1 MYGRGGKRHSGDFAR
16 MGAAAIRTIKTPAGL
31 AQWRNSDN
39 LQRGGLIR
47 PHRMAKRL
55 TRRGILVA
63 GKDRN
68 GHGYV
73 LADRSGRYPPTEWA
87 RVAIS
92 LYGSHAADRIV
103 AERNNGGDMVE
114 ATIRMVNPNVPVT
127 TVWASRGKIVRAEP
141 VAALYEQNKIH
152 HVGTFATLEDQMC
165 GFTSDFDR
173 ATAGYSP
180 DRVDALVWALTDLL
194 VEPMANSGVFE
205 LYREQARQLALEQ
218 CQARTE
224 AGVCAGQPRV
234 TRNNSRERGA
244 PSTCLLV
251 CSQRTALPHCRLR
264 QSQARSDR
272 SPRAAANPSLPETS
286 AGHIVHRY

>member
-1 MYGRGGKRHSGDFAR
+1 LVDLGSRESAATAGQLARLGGRGFGKTRTGAEWIRHQVNDHKRRRVALVAP
-16 MGAAAIRTIKTPAGL
+16 AAADVREVMVEGESGILAISPEWERPRYERTIKTPAGL
-31 AQWRNSDN
+31 PQWRNSDN

-141 VAALYEQNKIH
+141 AQ
-152 HVGTFATLEDQMC
+152 G
-165 GFTSDFDR
+165 
-173 ATAGYSP
+173 
-180 DRVDALVWALTDLL
+180 
-194 VEPMANSGVFE
+194 MA
-205 LYREQARQLALEQ
+205 RLAL
-218 CQARTE
+218 A
-224 AGVCAGQPRV
+224 
-234 TRNNSRERGA
+234 
-244 PSTCLLV
+244 
-251 CSQRTALPHCRLR
+251 
-264 QSQARSDR
+264 
-272 SPRAAANPSLPETS
+272 
-286 AGHIVHRY
+286 